1 MHFILY
7 APTSYFTIVN
17 RILNKIIDIRLLFRV
32 LRLVGPHKKQF
43 YVAVVI
49 AVLIAGLSI
58 LSPYLIQLT
67 IDKYILTGNWK
78 MLQYMTI
85 LMLIVLSFQGFL
97 AYNFTYIT
105 AWLGQSIIKRL
116 RVRVFGHLLSM
127 NVRFFDKTP
136 VGISTTR
143 TINDVETINDI
154 FSEGIITILSDLLTI
169 IVVFTFM
176 FVSSWKLTLVSLSV
190 LPLLL
195 LAAYVFKEAIRKSFT
210 DVRNQVAR
218 LNSFLQEHITGMSV
232 VQIFNAEET
241 EMKKFREINRAHRS
255 AHIRSNDYYSVFFPV
270 VDIISAMAMGLLVW
284 YWAGQYLKEFTSVG
298 QLNAFIICI
307 NLLFRP
313 IRMLADKFNTLQM
326 GMVASERVFRII
338 DSEDRLQNSGTVT
351 AQDIKGNIRF
361 ENVWFAY
368 NADSSQPSTP
378 EPNYVL
384 KDISFEVKQGE
395 TLAIVGATGAGKSSI
410 INILNRFYEIQK
422 GKILIDDI
430 NLNDYEVH
438 SLRRNIALVLQ
449 DVFLFSGS
457 IMENITLRNSEVTR
471 EEVIHAAKLCG
482 IHDFINKFP
491 GSYDYEVKER
501 GATLSHGQRQLIS
514 FVRALVFDPRI
525 LILDEA
531 TSSIDTESEQLI
543 QSAIEKMIVNRTS
556 IIIAHRLSTIQKADK
571 ILVLDKG
578 ELKEAGTHS
587 ELLAMNGLYA
597 RLYEMQFKK
606 GVTV

>member
-1 MHFILY
+1 MKKLL
-7 APTSYFTIVN
+7 N
-17 RILNKIIDIRLLFRV
+17 RIIDFRLLMRV
-32 LRLVGPHKKQF
+32 LRLVGPHKRQF
-43 YVAVVI
+43 YLAVFI
-49 AVLIAGLSI
+49 ATLIAGLSI
-58 LSPYLIQLT
+58 LNPYLIQLT
-67 IDKYILTGNWK
+67 IDKYILQGDWK
-78 MLQYMTI
+78 MLQNMTA
-85 LMLIVLSFQGFL
+85 LMLGVLLFQGFL
-97 AYNFTYIT
+97 SYNFTLLT
-105 AWLGQSIIKRL
+105 AWLGQSIIKQL

-127 NVRFFDKTP
+127 NARHFDKTP
-136 VGISTTR
+136 VGILTTR
-143 TINDVETINDI
+143 TINDIETINDI

-169 IVVFTFM
+169 IVVLTFM
-176 FVSSWKLTLVSLSV
+176 FLSSWKITLVCMSV
-190 LPLLL
+190 FPLLL
-195 LAAYVFKEAIRKSFT
+195 VAAYLFKEGIRKSFT

-241 EMKKFREINRAHRS
+241 EMNKFRKINRAHRS
-255 AHIRSNDYYSVFFPV
+255 AHIRSNYYYSIFFPAV
-270 VDIISAMAMGLLVW
+270 EIISAMAMGLLVW
-284 YWAGQYLKEFTSVG
+284 YWAGQYLKEYTTVG

-326 GMVASERVFRII
+326 GMVSSERVFKII
-338 DSEDRLQNSGTVT
+338 DSEDKLQNTGTVT
-351 AQDIKGNIRF
+351 AHDLSGNIRF

-368 NADSSQPSTP
+368 DEKNF
-378 EPNYVL
+378 VL

-422 GKILIDDI
+422 GTIYIDDI
-430 NLNDYEVH
+430 NVRDYEVH

-457 IMENITLRNSEVTR
+457 IMENITLRNSNVSR
-471 EEVIHAAKLCG
+471 EEVIRAAKLCG
-482 IHDFINKFP
+482 IHEFIEKFP
-491 GSYDYEVKER
+491 GKYDYEVKER

-514 FVRALVFDPRI
+514 FVRALIFDPKI

-543 QSAIEKMIVNRTS
+543 QSAIEKMILNRTS

-571 ILVLDKG
+571 IMVLDHG
-578 ELKEAGTHS
+578 ELKEMGTHT
-587 ELLAMNGLYA
+587 ELLALNGFYA

-606 GVTV
+606 GVTVN